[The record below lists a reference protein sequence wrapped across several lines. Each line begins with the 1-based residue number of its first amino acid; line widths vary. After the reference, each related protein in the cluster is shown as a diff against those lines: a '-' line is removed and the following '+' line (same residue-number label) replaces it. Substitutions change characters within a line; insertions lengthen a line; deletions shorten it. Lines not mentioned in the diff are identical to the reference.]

1 MLKEPTMMEKKS
13 VKGIYAAMLTPFNDD
28 ESIWVEGI
36 QPLVDYILGTGV
48 DGLYAGGSSGEC
60 ILQSRDERQLLLT
73 ELADYANGK
82 CTLIAHVGAASTAD
96 AVALARVAG
105 NTGYD
110 YVSAIPPYYYPHDY
124 ASIRDYYTAIV
135 DAAGIPL
142 IIYNIPALTGVDLG
156 TRGLLNLLEE
166 ERIVGVKFTAT
177 DLFQFW
183 QLRQAAPNKSFF
195 FGTDEMFLAATAT
208 GADGGIGS
216 TYNLIGDVY
225 TGITQAV
232 ETGDIETAR
241 QLQRRSNEL
250 VQLLLATGVLPG
262 LKHALNRLGVPVG
275 PCRQP
280 FSSPSTESLQKLDF
294 WIDQSIANNLLVP
307 VSA

>member
-1 MLKEPTMMEKKS
+1 MNDKANDKT
-13 VKGIYAAMLTPFNDD
+13 VGKGIYAAMLTPFHDD
-28 ESIWVEGI
+28 ASISVEGI
-36 QPLVDYILGTGV
+36 QPLVDYILATGV

-60 ILQSRDERQLLLT
+60 ILQSREERQLLLS
-73 ELADYANGK
+73 ELANYAKGK

-96 AVALARVAG
+96 AVALAKVAG
-105 NTGYD
+105 KKGYD

-124 ASIRDYYTAIV
+124 ANIRDYYTAIV
-135 DAAGIPL
+135 DAAGLPL

-156 TRGLLNLLEE
+156 TNGLLQLLEDN
-166 ERIVGVKFTAT
+166 RIIGVKFTAT

-195 FGTDEMFLAATAT
+195 FGTDEMFLSATAT

-225 TGITQAV
+225 VGITEAIA
-232 ETGDIETAR
+232 EGDIDKAR
-241 QLQRRSNEL
+241 QLQYRSNEL
-250 VQLLLATGVLPG
+250 VQLLLTTGVLPG

-280 FSSPSTESLQKLDF
+280 FSAPSTESLVKLDQ
-294 WIDQSIANNLLVP
+294 WIDENIASGQLTRA
-307 VSA
+307 SA

>member
-1 MLKEPTMMEKKS
+1 MIDKS
-13 VKGIYAAMLTPFNDD
+13 GVKGIYAAMLTPFTND
-28 ESIWVEGI
+28 ELISVEGI
-36 QPLVDYILGTGV
+36 GPLVDYILGKGV

-60 ILQSRDERQLLLT
+60 ILQSCEERKLLLT
-73 ELADYANGK
+73 ELSDYAKGK

-96 AVALARVAG
+96 AVSLAKVAG
-105 NTGYD
+105 TKGYD

-124 ASIRDYYTAIV
+124 ANISDYYKAIV
-135 DAAGIPL
+135 DAAGLPL

-156 TRGLLNLLEE
+156 TQGLLKLLED

-216 TYNLIGDVY
+216 TYNLIGNVY
-225 TGITQAV
+225 VGITDAIAK
-232 ETGDIETAR
+232 GDIEKAR
-241 QLQRRSNEL
+241 QLQGKSNEL

-262 LKHALNRLGVPVG
+262 LKHALTRLGIPVG
-275 PCRQP
+275 PCRRP
-280 FSSPSTESLQKLDF
+280 FSPPSKESLTNLDL
-294 WIDQSIANNLLVP
+294 WMDKNMESELKM
-307 VSA
+307 SRKT

>member
-1 MLKEPTMMEKKS
+1 MGNKA
-13 VKGIYAAMLTPFNDD
+13 VIKGIYAAMLTPFNDD
-28 ESIWVEGI
+28 ASVSAEGI
-36 QPLVDYILGTGV
+36 PPLVDHILASGV

-60 ILQSRDERQLLLT
+60 ILQSRVERELVLT
-73 ELADYANGK
+73 ELANYAKDK

-96 AVALARVAG
+96 AVALAKVAG
-105 NTGYD
+105 ANGFD

-124 ASIRDYYTAIV
+124 ANIRDYYTAIV
-135 DAAGIPL
+135 DAAGLPL

-156 TRGLLNLLEE
+156 TSGILQLLED

-183 QLRQAAPNKSFF
+183 QLRQAASGKSFF
-195 FGTDEMFLAATAT
+195 FGTDEMFLAAAAT

-216 TYNLIGDVY
+216 TYNLIGNVY
-225 TGITQAV
+225 VGITEAIAA
-232 ETGDIETAR
+232 GDIDKAR
-241 QLQRRSNEL
+241 QLQYLSNEL
-250 VQLLLATGVLPG
+250 VQLLLSTGVLPG

-280 FSSPSTESLQKLDF
+280 FSTPSTESLVKLDQ
-294 WIDQSIANNLLVP
+294 WIDKNLTSGLLKR
-307 VSA
+307 ATA